1 MIDDSIYREL
11 YSIFNRYNPNHI
23 EVDDC
28 NIFHYTSPSALNAIL
43 SNHTIRFTDRNY
55 LNDYSEGRYTMEL
68 CLKSRFELKL
78 PFKYRDYFKKYCKQ
92 LYEPPLKK
100 KLHIYQCSFSIEPDN
115 LSLWNYYTKNDGIK
129 GYNLGFKSIELSNK
143 LLTNV
148 DLSNKNRIEVIHGK
162 VVYSEEK
169 QKKYIRE
176 IISDFA
182 KIIKDNEYMN

>member
-1 MIDDSIYREL
+1 M
-11 YSIFNRYNPNHI
+11 
-23 EVDDC
+23 
-28 NIFHYTSPSALNAIL
+28 T
-43 SNHTIRFTDRNY
+43 
-55 LNDYSEGRYTMEL
+55 
-68 CLKSRFELKL
+68 
-78 PFKYRDYFKKYCKQ
+78 
-92 LYEPPLKK
+92 PLKK

-115 LSLWNYYTKNDGIK
+115 LSLWNYYKKNDGIK

>member
-68 CLKSRFELKL
+68 CPKSRFELKL

-92 LYEPPLKK
+92 LYDPPEEEITYLSMLFLNRARQSFALELLYKK
-100 KLHIYQCSFSIEPDN
+100 
-115 LSLWNYYTKNDGIK
+115 
-129 GYNLGFKSIELSNK
+129 
-143 LLTNV
+143 
-148 DLSNKNRIEVIHGK
+148 
-162 VVYSEEK
+162 
-169 QKKYIRE
+169 
-176 IISDFA
+176 
-182 KIIKDNEYMN
+182 